1 MDQAEIKKAYRKL
14 ALKLHPDKNQSP
26 YAEEAFKAVSEAE
39 ATLSNPVRRKKYD
52 LLLREGGDGRGSSL
66 NFGAPR
72 APRALPPALDLSPA
86 SHGAASGVDD
96 DDEDGPTVVEA
107 WRQASSYSDFVLF
120 VVLQALKL
128 VVVNAGAIL
137 YVVVLLGRAVFYEK
151 LSGGQRTVV
160 CVLLAM
166 SSLLLSIW
174 RDSFGTMVAV
184 GSCVM
189 LLVLTLLAN
198 GSVFGAGGVAAFGPP
213 CPCPCPCAR
222 PTLALWPTAPGLVR
236 CRCDVLS
243 VGRRA
248 CAVPRR
254 VGPRLDGARHR
265 AAHAPRCPRG
275 PGERGRVREPSA
287 THAGAGGGGGTGAEW
302 EGEGRR

>member
-1 MDQAEIKKAYRKL
+1 
-14 ALKLHPDKNQSP
+14 
-26 YAEEAFKAVSEAE
+26 
-39 ATLSNPVRRKKYD
+39 
-52 LLLREGGDGRGSSL
+52 
-66 NFGAPR
+66 
-72 APRALPPALDLSPA
+72 
-86 SHGAASGVDD
+86 VDD
-96 DDEDGPTVVEA
+96 DDDDGPSVVEA

-166 SSLLLSIW
+166 TSLLLSIW

-213 CPCPCPCAR
+213 CPCPSPAPAPAPCA
-222 PTLALWPTAPGLVR
+222 
-236 CRCDVLS
+236 
-243 VGRRA
+243 
-248 CAVPRR
+248 
-254 VGPRLDGARHR
+254 
-265 AAHAPRCPRG
+265 
-275 PGERGRVREPSA
+275 
-287 THAGAGGGGGTGAEW
+287 
-302 EGEGRR
+302 

>member
-1 MDQAEIKKAYRKL
+1 MGQAEIKKAYRKL

-96 DDEDGPTVVEA
+96 DDDDGPSVVEA

-120 VVLQALKL
+120 VVMQALKL

-213 CPCPCPCAR
+213 CPCPLPHPCA
-222 PTLALWPTAPGLVR
+222 LANR
-236 CRCDVLS
+236 
-243 VGRRA
+243 
-248 CAVPRR
+248 
-254 VGPRLDGARHR
+254 PRLGAM
-265 AAHAPRCPRG
+265 
-275 PGERGRVREPSA
+275 
-287 THAGAGGGGGTGAEW
+287 
-302 EGEGRR
+302 